1 MAQPNDDDDRQ
12 LQEFLDANPEF
23 NRAIERRIARAAEDK
38 IKAAEDKTKAAEDK
52 TKAAEDKIKAA
63 EDKIKAAE
71 DKIKAAEDK
80 AATAEVKAKT
90 LKYVWLLHNRCAV
103 QARRASGLRF

>member
-52 TKAAEDKIKAA
+52 
-63 EDKIKAAE
+63 
-71 DKIKAAEDK
+71 IKAAEDK

>member
-38 IKAAEDKTKAAEDK
+38 IKAAEDK

>member
-1 MAQPNDDDDRQ
+1 MAQPNDDADRQ

-23 NRAIERRIARAAEDK
+23 SRAIERRIAQAAEAK
-38 IKAAEDKTKAAEDK
+38 IKAAEDKTKAAE
-52 TKAAEDKIKAA
+52 AKIKAA
-63 EDKIKAAE
+63 EDKTKAAE
-71 DKIKAAEDK
+71 AKIKAAEAK

>member
-23 NRAIERRIARAAEDK
+23 NRAIERRIAR
-38 IKAAEDKTKAAEDK
+38 
-52 TKAAEDKIKAA
+52 
-63 EDKIKAAE
+63 AAE

>member
-1 MAQPNDDDDRQ
+1 MAQPNDDADRQ

-23 NRAIERRIARAAEDK
+23 SRAIERRIAQAAEAK
-38 IKAAEDKTKAAEDK
+38 IKAAEDKTKAAE
-52 TKAAEDKIKAA
+52 AKIKAA
-63 EDKIKAAE
+63 EA
-71 DKIKAAEDK
+71 K

>member
-23 NRAIERRIARAAEDK
+23 NRAIERRIARAAEDQ
-38 IKAAEDKTKAAEDK
+38 IKAAEDKT
-52 TKAAEDKIKAA
+52 
-63 EDKIKAAE
+63 KAAE